1 MKKLFFSQAILP
13 LFFIAC
19 FFSLI
24 ITPSKASALE
34 DILTMT
40 QNNGY
45 QTSEFYKPKSS
56 VVISADTGQILWEDN
71 IDLQWNPASIVK
83 LLPAYLVFEAIE
95 KGQFTLETTIT
106 ATENDQAMSQIY
118 ELSNNTIVAGVD
130 YSVSDLL
137 YATLVQS
144 SNVATVMLANLVS
157 NNDEAAFIQ
166 LMNTT
171 AQELGMS
178 SSIFYNCSGA
188 SSSSFNGYYNP
199 QGIDPDADNISTA
212 RDLATLSYYLLKK
225 YPQVLT
231 YTSPTQTTI
240 MENTPY
246 AEILENHNY
255 SLPGLPYS
263 YEGVDGLKTGSS
275 PTGGYNYAATAIRGD
290 TRVIEII
297 LGVGNWEDP
306 EGELQRHAFGNTLLD
321 HAFQT
326 FEYKKLLSAGP
337 NTIEDEE
344 IILSQDFY
352 GIIQKSTTP
361 SYTLDENQLSLNNGL
376 NTISSNIKAPTDSYQ
391 LAKKEQKITNII
403 SETHSSIIPV
413 ILITSVAS
421 VLGLGFIYLSKPKK
435 KNVKYRTQLSR
446 NYFVFIIGCSL
457 LLLSIIFVLHSILF
471 N

>member
-19 FFSLI
+19 FFSFTI
-24 ITPSKASALE
+24 NPSEAFALG

-56 VVISADTGQILWEDN
+56 VVISADTGQVLWEDN

-95 KGQFTLETTIT
+95 KGQFTLETTII

-118 ELSNNTIVAGVD
+118 ELSNNNIVAGVD

-171 AQELGMS
+171 AQELGMTN
-178 SSIFYNCSGA
+178 SIFYNCSGA

-199 QGIDPDADNISTA
+199 QGLDPDADNISTA

-225 YPQVLT
+225 YPQVLN
-231 YTSPTQTTI
+231 YTSPTEITI

-255 SLPGLPYS
+255 SLPGLAYS
-263 YEGVDGLKTGSS
+263 YDGVDGLKTGSS
-275 PTGGYNYAATAIRGD
+275 PTGGYNYAATAIRGN

-321 HAFQT
+321 QTFQT
-326 FEYKKLLSAGP
+326 FEYKKLLSAGA

-361 SYTLDENQLSLNNGL
+361 SYTLNENKLTLNNGL
-376 NTISSNIKAPTDSYQ
+376 NTISNNIKIPSDSYR
-391 LAKKEQKITNII
+391 LAKKERKITNIV
-403 SETHSSIIPV
+403 SEKNYSIIP
-413 ILITSVAS
+413 ILITSSIVAL
-421 VLGLGFIYLSKPKK
+421 LGLVFIYISKPKK
-435 KNVKYRTQLSR
+435 KNYNYRTQLSR
-446 NYFVFIIGCSL
+446 NYFAFVIGCL
-457 LLLSIIFVLHSILF
+457 LIFISVICILKSII
-471 N
+471 